1 MFYVKTNVDQPVHFE
16 SVGIFLS
23 DDRWRHDRRI
33 IDSYEIIAVYS
44 GVLSIKVNSTCYEV
58 HPNELLIIPPFA

>member
-33 IDSYEIIAVYS
+33 IDSYEIIAVYA
-44 GVLSIKVNSTCYEV
+44 GYCPLRSTAPVMRY
-58 HPNELLIIPPFA
+58 IPMNC